1 MSEETTDADVLPSD
15 VSKISEVLAE
25 KKKEKGTK
33 EVTEEEIILQNG
45 AMQVGENKFG
55 ITCTGKPLGRS
66 HWLADSSVCGDQVMA
81 LPSSVLIAGRTKEA
95 GGVGIDMMIFIDSV
109 IEGAGRLCGIDG
121 ICQSSTL
128 PKWAVSRMLGTFPAL
143 MSVYHEAIDQAVL
156 AVEGAAMKAAI
167 GVKVYNRRRLH
178 KDKGGVIEKSRE
190 VIEKNIMPDPALSKL
205 ILTSRMKSRY
215 KDDGDVKQAVQINFV
230 GAEADL

>member
-1 MSEETTDADVLPSD
+1 MSDEVIEADVLPD
-15 VSKISEVLAE
+15 VSKISDVLE
-25 KKKEKGTK
+25 KKKNDKGPK
-33 EVTEEEIILQNG
+33 ELTEEEIILQCG
-45 AMQVGENKFG
+45 GMQIGESKFG

-66 HWLADSSVCGDQVMA
+66 HWMADSSVCGDQIMA
-81 LPSSVLIAGRTKEA
+81 LPASVLVAGRTKEA

-109 IEGAGRLCGIDG
+109 IEGAGRMCGIDG

-128 PKWAVSRMLGTFPAL
+128 PKWAVSRMMGTFPVL
-143 MSVYHEAIDQAVL
+143 MSVYHEAMDQAVL

-167 GVKVYNRRRLH
+167 GMKVYNRRRLS
-178 KDKGGVIEKSRE
+178 KDKGNGIVEKSRE